1 MVVNRIQLLE
11 QCWEME
17 LGHPWLS
24 VTGHLILESHD
35 PFFRAG
41 GDVVVYTQNKS
52 TERIREREPARINPR
67 YLGDNHGGRI
77 LSLLLCSSCQKKV
90 PVSIVSLRRDSDT
103 WALIPGGSKDLW
115 EPIKRFLFYLSN
127 KTPPF
132 FPKNAQVTLEN
143 PSLDIYPPRLEDTLA
158 CSHTQHNLTN
168 PDFGIKHAYPIYWLS
183 SPYRSILFF
192 CLLKRFCNHG

>member
-1 MVVNRIQLLE
+1 
-11 QCWEME
+11 ME

-52 TERIREREPARINPR
+52 TERVREREPARINPR
-67 YLGDNHGGRI
+67 YLGDNHGGCI

-115 EPIKRFLFYLSN
+115 EPIKRFLFYLFNRIS
-127 KTPPF
+127 PF
-132 FPKNAQVTLEN
+132 FPKNAQVTLKN
-143 PSLDIYPPRLEDTLA
+143 PSFDIYPPRLEDTLLVP
-158 CSHTQHNLTN
+158 T
-168 PDFGIKHAYPIYWLS
+168 LS
-183 SPYRSILFF
+183 TTSRTPTLALSMLIPFTGWVLSTGLFF
-192 CLLKRFCNHG
+192 FSVCWNVSVTMDNV

>member
-1 MVVNRIQLLE
+1 
-11 QCWEME
+11 ME

-52 TERIREREPARINPR
+52 TERIREREPARINPW

-77 LSLLLCSSCQKKV
+77 LSLLLYSSCQKKV

-103 WALIPGGSKDLW
+103 RALRPGGSKDLW

-127 KTPPF
+127 RIPPF
-132 FPKNAQVTLEN
+132 FLRMLKSTRRTPAWIYIHLSLKIPCLFPHSAQPHE
-143 PSLDIYPPRLEDTLA
+143 PRLW
-158 CSHTQHNLTN
+158 H
-168 PDFGIKHAYPIYWLS
+168 
-183 SPYRSILFF
+183 
-192 CLLKRFCNHG
+192 